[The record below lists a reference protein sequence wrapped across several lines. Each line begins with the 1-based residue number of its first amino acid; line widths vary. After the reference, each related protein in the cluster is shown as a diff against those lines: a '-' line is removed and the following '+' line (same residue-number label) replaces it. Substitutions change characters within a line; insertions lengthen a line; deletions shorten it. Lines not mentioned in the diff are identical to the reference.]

1 MPSVQAFAR
10 FDDVDRTTPG
20 AYVWAHLRN
29 QTRSIRA
36 VFKGMTDMTR
46 TSRLLFCIAAVA
58 LLAAQD
64 APQAQS
70 QALVLRN
77 VTLIDGTG
85 AAAQPGVTVVV
96 TGDRITDVG
105 TDVPVPP
112 QAQVVDGTGK
122 FVIPGLWDMH
132 IHIHRWDELV
142 ILLANGVT
150 GVRLMAG
157 LPEYFKM
164 QAEIESGNR
173 LGPRMAIA
181 SRNMDGLM
189 PNQLLP
195 PAPGDTAGE
204 MGEWRAVEAAESI
217 PRAMQ
222 VTTETQARVAMAQA
236 KASGVEFV
244 KIHNGL
250 TRDAYFAIAEEAKTQ
265 GLYLTGHVQIGI
277 SMIELVDSGMR
288 SVEHFGGMLEGCSS
302 REDDLLKAA
311 VDARSLPPAQ
321 RAESTL
327 RNRRMAVET
336 FSREKCAAL
345 AAHLVRTNTWL
356 NPTFMPGG
364 GIKEERARG
373 AALAKYVPAGLRAT
387 WQQRADAAPEPAS
400 PSPEQQALTA
410 LVEANRL
417 AVVAVMRGA
426 GVGFLAG
433 TDTGRP
439 WRFSGFSL
447 HDALAEL
454 NSAGLT
460 PMEALQAATSNPA
473 RLLGR
478 EKEFGTI
485 QTGMLADM
493 VVLDAD
499 PLQQIANTR
508 RINAVVVNGRLLDRN
523 ALDQMLAQLAATNA
537 N

>member
-1 MPSVQAFAR
+1 
-10 FDDVDRTTPG
+10 
-20 AYVWAHLRN
+20 
-29 QTRSIRA
+29 
-36 VFKGMTDMTR
+36 MTR
-46 TSRLLFCIAAVA
+46 TSQFLVSVAAVV
-58 LLAAQD
+58 LLAAQE

-85 AAAQPGVTVVV
+85 AAAQPGVTLII
-96 TGDRITDVG
+96 TGNRITAVG
-105 TDVPVPP
+105 RNVRIPP
-112 QAQVVDGTGK
+112 QAQVVDATGK

-157 LPEYFKM
+157 LPEYFRM
-164 QAEIESGNR
+164 QQEIEGGNV

-181 SRNMDGLM
+181 SRNIDGLI
-189 PNQLLP
+189 PGQPLP

-204 MGEWRAVEAAESI
+204 GEEWRAVEAAESI

-222 VTTETQARVAMAQA
+222 VSNQAQAQAAMAQA

-250 TRDAYFAIAEEAKTQ
+250 TREAYFAVAEEAKAQ
-265 GLYLTGHVQIGI
+265 GLYLTGHVPTGM
-277 SMIELVDSGMR
+277 SVAELIDSGMR

-302 REDDLLKAA
+302 HEDELLKASL
-311 VDARSLPPAQ
+311 DALSLPPAQ
-321 RAESTL
+321 RAERTL
-327 RNRRMAVET
+327 KNRRMAVET
-336 FSREKCAAL
+336 FSPEKCAAL
-345 AAHLVRTNTWL
+345 AAHLVRANAWL

-364 GIKEERARG
+364 GIKAERARG
-373 AALAKYVPAGLRAT
+373 AALAKYVPAGLRAR
-387 WQQRADAAPEPAS
+387 WQKRADAAPEPS
-400 PSPEQQALTA
+400 PSPEQQALEA
-410 LVEANRL
+410 SVEAIQRE
-417 AVVAVMRGA
+417 VVGIMRRG

-447 HDALAEL
+447 HDALVEL
-454 NSAGLT
+454 NDAGLT
-460 PMEALQAATSNPA
+460 PMEALHAATSNPA
-473 RLLGR
+473 RLLGK

-485 QTGMLADM
+485 QAGMLADL
-493 VVLDAD
+493 VVLDAN

-523 ALDQMLAQLAATNA
+523 TLDQMLARLAATNA

>member
-1 MPSVQAFAR
+1 
-10 FDDVDRTTPG
+10 
-20 AYVWAHLRN
+20 
-29 QTRSIRA
+29 
-36 VFKGMTDMTR
+36 MTR
-46 TSRLLFCIAAVA
+46 TSQLLFCIAVVA
-58 LLAAQD
+58 LLAAQET
-64 APQAQS
+64 PQAQS

-85 AAAQPGVTVVV
+85 AAAQPGVTVVI
-96 TGDRITDVG
+96 TGNRITDVG
-105 TDVPVPP
+105 GNVRIPP
-112 QAQVVDGTGK
+112 QAQVVDATGK

-157 LPEYFKM
+157 LPEYFRM
-164 QAEIESGNR
+164 QQEIESGNV

-181 SRNMDGLM
+181 SRNIDGLI
-189 PNQLLP
+189 PNQP
-195 PAPGDTAGE
+195 PAPTPGDTAGE
-204 MGEWRAVEAAESI
+204 TEEWRAVEAAESI
-217 PRAMQ
+217 PRAIQ
-222 VTTETQARVAMAQA
+222 VTNQPQARAAMAQA

-250 TRDAYFAIAEEAKTQ
+250 TREAYFAIAEEAKEQ
-265 GLYLTGHVQIGI
+265 GLYLTGHVQAGI
-277 SMIELVDSGMR
+277 SVAEHVDSGMR
-288 SVEHFGGMLEGCSS
+288 SIEHFGGMLEGCSS
-302 REDDLLKAA
+302 REDELLKASL
-311 VDARSLPPAQ
+311 DALSLPRAQ

-327 RNRRMAVET
+327 KTRRMAVET
-336 FSREKCAAL
+336 FSAEECAAL
-345 AAHLVRTNTWL
+345 AAHLVRANAWL

-364 GIKEERARG
+364 GIKAERARG

-387 WQQRADAAPEPAS
+387 WQRRADAAPEPPS
-400 PSPEQQALTA
+400 PSPEQQALAA
-410 LVEANRL
+410 LVDANRR
-417 AVVAVMRGA
+417 AVVGIMRGA

-439 WRFSGFSL
+439 WRFSGFSM

-454 NSAGLT
+454 NNAGLT

-473 RLLGR
+473 SLLGKQ
-478 EKEFGTI
+478 KEFGTV
-485 QTGMLADM
+485 QAGMLADL
-493 VVLDAD
+493 VVLDAN

-523 ALDQMLAQLAATNA
+523 TLDQMLAQLAATNA